1 MSNLKQ
7 TEPVSGPKPV
17 LSIRDLCLDRGGRT
31 LFDKLNLEV
40 NRGEVIAVVGASGSG
55 KSSLL
60 ELIFS
65 DPRHPPL
72 YSGVIHFDRAQ
83 AALVMQDG
91 ALLDHLSVLDNL
103 QLVSA
108 YSGSK
113 RTNTELLELLE
124 RLNIPSSQAGQP
136 AGHLSGGEKRRVAVA
151 RALVYQPELIF
162 FDEPDAG
169 LDIANR
175 RELAALLRELV
186 EIHRTTVVIVT
197 HDSLLTGLVAH
208 KVHVLEEGRLQQAFA
223 WEGFPATPAAATQR
237 REAVETLAENARLP
251 QMAAGSTGLDKATS
265 LPRQLARDVWRTV
278 ASVLR
283 PNPSPRHYLAVF
295 WKMLQMGALSG
306 IPFFFLVGAMLGATT
321 IVVVRNLVVS
331 VVRGLDVPEMVR
343 HTVEYF
349 LSAYPSLREWLIAQ
363 IMDRVDFN
371 VLAEPTLKRLVE
383 EPDMVLDHLN
393 GLYIAVFVPAIA
405 AILFAAR
412 SGSVV
417 SAWLGV
423 LTFGRKVEALKSL
436 GVNPELYLRSPSA
449 TALVASYL
457 FTAVVFGLGMWV
469 GSFLTAQTL
478 YQVQDAAHLLAV
490 TPAMLHSV
498 DGFYKLAIYG
508 AIVPLTICT
517 LGLAPKG
524 SVDSVGRHTTMAII
538 YSTVMVAVV
547 ELGFALKPWQFLL
560 TG

>member
-7 TEPVSGPKPV
+7 TEPVSGPKSV
-17 LSIRDLCLDRGGRT
+17 LSIRDLCLARGGRT

-40 NRGEVIAVVGASGSG
+40 NRGEVIAIVGASGSG

-108 YSGSK
+108 YSGSN

-124 RLNIPSSQAGQP
+124 RLNISSSQAGQL

-197 HDSLLTGLVAH
+197 HDSLLAGLVAH

-223 WEGFPATPAAATQR
+223 WDGFPATPAAATQR

-251 QMAAGSTGLDKATS
+251 QIAAGSTGLDKATS

-295 WKMLQMGALSG
+295 WKMLQMGAFSG

-331 VVRGLDVPEMVR
+331 VVQGLDVPEMVR

-436 GVNPELYLRSPSA
+436 GVN
-449 TALVASYL
+449 
-457 FTAVVFGLGMWV
+457 
-469 GSFLTAQTL
+469 
-478 YQVQDAAHLLAV
+478 
-490 TPAMLHSV
+490 
-498 DGFYKLAIYG
+498 
-508 AIVPLTICT
+508 
-517 LGLAPKG
+517 
-524 SVDSVGRHTTMAII
+524 
-538 YSTVMVAVV
+538 
-547 ELGFALKPWQFLL
+547 
-560 TG
+560 